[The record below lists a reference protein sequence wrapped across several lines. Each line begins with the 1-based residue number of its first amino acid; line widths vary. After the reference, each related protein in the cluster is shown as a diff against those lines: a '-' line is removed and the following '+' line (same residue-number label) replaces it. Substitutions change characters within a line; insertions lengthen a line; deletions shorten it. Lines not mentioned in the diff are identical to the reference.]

1 MHLVIG
7 TDVSET
13 ISILPRNLNRIADH
27 SHSLLLVVIC
37 HDLSSFFWSFI
48 RRNDGNEHAFTGL
61 AAGQKVSRKYSEEPS
76 PAAFSAEPSLR
87 SAVKRSRGR

>member
-7 TDVSET
+7 ADVSET

-37 HDLSSFFWSFI
+37 HDLSSFFWGFI

-61 AAGQKVSRKYSEEPS
+61 AAGKKCSEEPS

>member
-7 TDVSET
+7 ADVSET

-27 SHSLLLVVIC
+27 SHSLLVVIC

-61 AAGQKVSRKYSEEPS
+61 AAGKSVAKVFGGTEPAHSLLS
-76 PAAFSAEPSLR
+76 PVSGQR
-87 SAVKRSRGR
+87 